1 MTTTFAH
8 GELVIAQGQIR
19 IFHYEAGA
27 NAYVSITPK
36 GKLSRVPLNRIRA
49 KEER

>member
-1 MTTTFAH
+1 MTYAY
-8 GELVIAQGQIR
+8 GELVIAQGQLR

-36 GKLSRVPLNRIRA
+36 GRLFRVPTNRIRA
-49 KEER
+49 WQP